1 MFACFV
7 NVPHPD
13 HWSFSLKCPFVLS
26 NYLIFHLCRALVF
39 AVPDAW
45 PVLRAKFLHV
55 YRSNLRE
62 YTISDI
68 YLSFQA
74 SSGLILYNVSWPF
87 RALRGSTQFLTSLPS
102 LEVCGF

>member
-13 HWSFSLKCPFVLS
+13 HLSFSLKCPFVLS
-26 NYLIFHLCRALVF
+26 NYLLFHQCLALVF
-39 AVPDAW
+39 AVLVAW
-45 PVLRAKFLHV
+45 PALRAEFLHV

-74 SSGLILYNVSWPF
+74 SNGLILYNVSWLF
-87 RALRGSTQFLTSLPS
+87 RALKESTQFLASLPS
-102 LEVCGF
+102 LEVYEF

>member
-13 HWSFSLKCPFVLS
+13 HLSFSLKFPFALS
-26 NYLIFHLCRALVF
+26 NYLLFHQCLALVF

-45 PVLRAKFLHV
+45 PALRAKFLHV

-87 RALRGSTQFLTSLPS
+87 RALRGSTQFLASLPS